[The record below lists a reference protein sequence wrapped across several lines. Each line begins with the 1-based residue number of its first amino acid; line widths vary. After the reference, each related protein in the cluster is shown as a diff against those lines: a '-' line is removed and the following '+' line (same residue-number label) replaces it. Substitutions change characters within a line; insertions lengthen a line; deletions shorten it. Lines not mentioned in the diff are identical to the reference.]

1 MKKFFSFLVIAFLSL
16 GLSAQTKAKKP
27 RLMVI
32 PADTW
37 CTNHGY
43 MTTEEVNG
51 ETVEM
56 PDYVAALQKET
67 DLRLAISK
75 IGHLMTEQGFNL
87 EDLERTVKSVN
98 SNRAEDAL
106 IKGKNGEKVQ
116 ESAYDQYLRQARP
129 DIILSLDYRVNKSGP
144 KQSVT
149 YILQALDAYSNKQV
163 ASSEG
168 TGPQSFSAEVPVL
181 IEEAVISR
189 MDQFSAQLQ
198 SHFEDMLANGRE
210 VRLEFRTT
218 DANLTFEDDFGGQE
232 LSEIIEEWFEQSC
245 VNHSFSLDDVTENQM
260 QFSQVRIPLY
270 KPNGT
275 SALDTR
281 GFANELVK
289 KLKASPY
296 GLQVRLTKVSL
307 GRCTLLLSK

>member
-1 MKKFFSFLVIAFLSL
+1 MKKVLSFLFFAALTL

-51 ETVEM
+51 ESVSI

-67 DLRLAISK
+67 DLKLAISK
-75 IGHLMTEQGFNL
+75 IGHLMSEQGFNL
-87 EDLERTVKSVN
+87 EDLEKTVKSVN
-98 SNRAEDAL
+98 ANRAEDAL
-106 IKGKNGEKVQ
+106 IRGKNDEKVQ

-129 DIILSLDYRVNKSGP
+129 DILLSLDYRVNTAGP
-144 KQSVT
+144 KKSVT
-149 YILQALDAYSNKQV
+149 YILQAIDAYSNKQV

-181 IEEAVISR
+181 IEEAVVSR
-189 MDQFSAQLQ
+189 MDQFTSQLQ
-198 SHFEDMLANGRE
+198 THFDDMFTNGRE
-210 VRLEFRTT
+210 VRVELRTT
-218 DANLTFEDDFGGQE
+218 DEDLTFEDMYGDKE
-232 LSEIIEEWFEQSC
+232 LSEVIEEWFDQNC

-260 QFSQVRIPLY
+260 QFSQVRIPMF
-270 KPNGT
+270 KTNGT

-281 GFANELVK
+281 GFSNNLSKV
-289 KLKASPY
+289 LKAAPY
-296 GLQVRLTKVSL
+296 GLKVRLTKVSL